1 MVRLKNITREM
12 LRIYKPVSG
21 LDWMNYKI
29 VKKDMTAHHIVKRE
43 NGGKLELINIA
54 PLMDVSHRYL
64 HLIEC
69 KDIETYV
76 VLNKIFKIVNK
87 QGFEPTQGQ
96 RQMIEY
102 ILREFETFHKQDK
115 NSKGKIL
122 IKEEFLK
129 RGYRL

>member
-29 VKKDMTAHHIVKRE
+29 VKKDMTAHHIIKRE
-43 NGGKLELINIA
+43 NGGLLKRDNIA

-76 VLNKIFKIVNK
+76 VLNKIFKMVNT

-102 ILREFETFHKQDK
+102 ILREFETFHKQDR

-129 RGYRL
+129 RGYHL